1 MRCSNVIKQFLMCM
15 MFMLISL
22 CLSGGFASAKVQ
34 VVTSIP
40 DFASIAEEIGGD
52 KVNVASLAK
61 GYQDPHFVDAKPT
74 YVTKLNKADLLI
86 YNGLDLEVGW
96 LPILVTGARNSKI
109 STLNSEG
116 NVDASGFISNVL
128 EVPAGPIDR
137 SMGDVHPRGNPHYM
151 LDPRNGIAVAKGI
164 AAKLSEIDPE
174 NASYYEEN
182 YEKFAERLKMKIKE
196 WDEQLA
202 PYRGTE
208 IVSYHKNL
216 EYFTEWAGF
225 KEVGFIEPKPGIPPT
240 PSHVA
245 ELIKK
250 INTADVKLVIASNYY
265 PQKTG
270 EIIAEKTGTVFLS
283 IPTSVGG
290 EDGIKT
296 YTDLFDVIVGDIT
309 SALKKVTSKNENTA
323 SKTGQQ

>member
-1 MRCSNVIKQFLMCM
+1 MRCSNVVNKFFICM
-15 MFMLISL
+15 TLILISL
-22 CLSGGFASAKVQ
+22 CLSAGLASAKVQ

-52 KVNVASLAK
+52 KVDVLSLAK

-74 YVTKLNKADLLI
+74 YVTRLNKADLLI

-116 NVDASGFISNVL
+116 NVDASVFITDVL
-128 EVPAGPIDR
+128 EVPSGPIDR

-174 NASYYEEN
+174 NAPYYEEN
-182 YEKFAERLKMKIKE
+182 YERFAEHLKMKIKE
-196 WDEQLA
+196 WDEELA
-202 PYRGTE
+202 PYKGTE

-225 KEVGFIEPKPGIPPT
+225 KEAGFIEPKPGIPPT

-250 INTADVKLVIASNYY
+250 MNSTGVKLVIASNYY
-265 PQKTG
+265 PRKTG
-270 EIIAEKTGTVFLS
+270 EIIAEKTGAVFLS

-296 YTDLFDVIVGDIT
+296 YTDLFDAIVGDI
-309 SALKKVTSKNENTA
+309 SKALKKEAGKHDSPE
-323 SKTGQQ
+323 SKTGQ

>member
-1 MRCSNVIKQFLMCM
+1 MRCSNVIKQFFICM
-15 MFMLISL
+15 TLILISL
-22 CLSGGFASAKVQ
+22 CLSAGLASAKVQ

-40 DFASIAEEIGGD
+40 DFASIAEVIGGD
-52 KVNVASLAK
+52 KVDVVSLAK

-74 YVTKLNKADLLI
+74 YVARLNKADLLI
-86 YNGLDLEVGW
+86 YNGLDLEIGW
-96 LPILVTGARNSKI
+96 LPILVTGARNSRI

-116 NVDASGFISNVL
+116 NVDASGFVSNVL
-128 EVPAGPIDR
+128 EVPSGPIDR

-164 AAKLSEIDPE
+164 AAKLSEIDPD
-174 NASYYEEN
+174 NAPYYEEN
-182 YEKFAERLKMKIKE
+182 YEEFANLLKAKIKG
-196 WDEQLA
+196 WEQELA
-202 PYRGTE
+202 PYKGTE

-225 KEVGFIEPKPGIPPT
+225 KEAGYIEPKPGIPPT

-250 INTADVKLVIASNYY
+250 MNSTGVKLVIASNYY
-265 PQKTG
+265 PRKTG
-270 EIIAEKTGTVFLS
+270 EIIAGKTGTVFLS

-296 YTDLFDVIVGDIT
+296 YTGLFDVIVGDIT
-309 SALKKVTSKNENTA
+309 SALKKEAGKHDDTA
-323 SKTGQQ
+323 SKTGQ